1 MYYFSIM
8 EDNELSFI
16 ELFAQKIIVSR
27 YVTLYYNSVMHD
39 DDFFNRIVVKEFNA
53 NAIEDIVKAEEILKS
68 KGVTP
73 FIYSM
78 VKSIKEYGYSLYDEL
93 ITLFNNDKT
102 GLVDNNITVR
112 DVNEDEDVSIWID
125 VFSNSFDISHY
136 RDEIKER
143 VTRAINTNNRLILR
157 LAYKENYGNNSSSN
171 KPIGCSA
178 LFLTS
183 GVIGLY
189 CLGVLP
195 DYRKRGVA
203 GSLIRNALLEAR
215 SRGLM
220 LIVQTF
226 ARDNLVPFYSK
237 HGFTYAYSKF
247 IYCNIERYKQ
257 SK

>member
-8 EDNELSFI
+8 EENELSFI

-39 DDFFNRIVVKEFNA
+39 DDFFNRIVVKEFNS
-53 NAIEDIVKAEEILKS
+53 IEDIVKAEEILKG

-78 VKSIKEYGYSLYDEL
+78 VKSIKDYGYSLYDEL
-93 ITLFNNDKT
+93 ITLFNNDKI
-102 GLVDNNITVR
+102 GLVDDIDNNITIKDAKEEE
-112 DVNEDEDVSIWID
+112 DVNIWID

-136 RDEIKER
+136 MDEIRER
-143 VTRAINTNNRLILR
+143 VIRAINTDNRLILR
-157 LAYKENYGNNSSSN
+157 LAYKRDYNNGNN

-183 GVIGLY
+183 DIIGLY

-195 DYRKRGVA
+195 DYRRRGVA
-203 GSLIRNALLEAR
+203 GSLIRNALLEAK

-237 HGFTYAYSKF
+237 HGFTYSYSKF
-247 IYCNIERYKQ
+247 IYCNNR
-257 SK
+257 

>member
-8 EDNELSFI
+8 EENELSFI

-53 NAIEDIVKAEEILKS
+53 NTIEDIAKAKEILKG

-78 VKSIKEYGYSLYDEL
+78 VKSKDYGYLYDEL
-93 ITLFNNDKT
+93 ITLFNNDKI
-102 GLVDNNITVR
+102 GLVDDNNITVR
-112 DVNEDEDVSIWID
+112 DAKGEEDVSIWID
-125 VFSNSFDISHY
+125 VFSNSFDINHY
-136 RDEIKER
+136 RDEIRGR
-143 VTRAINTNNRLILR
+143 VVRAIKTDDRLILR
-157 LAYKENYGNNSSSN
+157 LAYKGDYNNGNN

-183 GVIGLY
+183 SVIGLY
-189 CLGVLP
+189 CLGVLS
-195 DYRKRGVA
+195 DYRRRGVA
-203 GSLIRNALLEAR
+203 GSLIRDALLEAR

-226 ARDNLVPFYSK
+226 ARDNLVPLYSK

-247 IYCNIERYKQ
+247 IYSDRGTNRE
-257 SK
+257 

>member
-8 EDNELSFI
+8 EENELSFI

-53 NAIEDIVKAEEILKS
+53 NTIEDIAKAEEILKS

-78 VKSIKEYGYSLYDEL
+78 VKSISIEEYGYSLYDEL
-93 ITLFNNDKT
+93 ITLFNNDDKI
-102 GLVDNNITVR
+102 GLVDDNNITVR
-112 DVNEDEDVSIWID
+112 DVKEDEDVSIWID
-125 VFSNSFDISHY
+125 VFSNSFNISHY
-136 RDEIKER
+136 RDEIRER
-143 VTRAINTNNRLILR
+143 VTRAINTSNRLILR
-157 LAYKENYGNNSSSN
+157 LAYKGDYNNGNN

-183 GVIGLY
+183 SVIGLY

-195 DYRKRGVA
+195 DYRRRGIA
-203 GSLIRNALLEAR
+203 GSLISNALLEAK

-220 LIVQTF
+220 LVVQTF
-226 ARDNLVPFYSK
+226 ARDNLVPLYSK

-247 IYCNIERYKQ
+247 IYCNNQ
-257 SK
+257 